1 MGMIQTALSHAL
13 IALLITIF
21 GWSVGHLYVGAAV
34 ALGFYLGRE
43 VAQHER
49 KTPGVNPL
57 RGFAVWKWSL
67 DAQLDLLFPV
77 IAVGVVLFFL

>member
-1 MGMIQTALSHAL
+1 MIFTALTHAL
-13 IALLITIF
+13 VAMAVSLIGLITGHLWAGIALSI
-21 GWSVGHLYVGAAV
+21 
-34 ALGFYLGRE
+34 GFYLGRE

-49 KTPGVNPL
+49 KTPGTNPL

-77 IAVGVVLFFL
+77 IAVGVVLFLL